1 MTTPAT
7 PAILIFQDGRARL
20 DSLIIFILFKL
31 KGHPCGL
38 SCGLSCLPPRLEN
51 IFRDDLDE
59 LHLEG
64 QGREC
69 GNESLGAARPG
80 PDKVSPKPAPAR
92 RKCSEH
98 ATDPIVKPPR
108 ATAAA
113 VAALGS
119 GCYVRLRAVAICE
132 LVRDDDGRRTT
143 DLRAARTAR
152 ELAAQC
158 GGAGRPRGRVP
169 QGQGSR
175 GRAGAGSWTLTW
187 ESPSAKPGIVCLSLN
202 SAGSP
207 RSNESS
213 NTLPLGSEPL

>member
-1 MTTPAT
+1 M
-7 PAILIFQDGRARL
+7 
-20 DSLIIFILFKL
+20 
-31 KGHPCGL
+31 
-38 SCGLSCLPPRLEN
+38 
-51 IFRDDLDE
+51 
-59 LHLEG
+59 
-64 QGREC
+64 
-69 GNESLGAARPG
+69 
-80 PDKVSPKPAPAR
+80 
-92 RKCSEH
+92 
-98 ATDPIVKPPR
+98 KPPR

-113 VAALGS
+113 AAARGAVLGS

-175 GRAGAGSWTLTW
+175 GRAGAGGWTLTW

-207 RSNESS
+207 RLNESS